1 MQEEVNIRRAPK
13 MFPFGLTGAVIGIIL
28 GVGVYFLIPNTDTQ
42 QENALGLFIVY
53 FGGTFAA
60 FGVILS
66 IVLDWVTVR
75 KTKKA
80 IAERSEE
87 TPEDPD
93 KVGK

>member
-13 MFPFGLTGAVIGIIL
+13 LLPFGLTGTVIGVVL
-28 GVGVYFLIPNTDTQ
+28 GVLSYLLIPETDDSA
-42 QENALGLFIVY
+42 ENALGLFIVY
-53 FGGTFAA
+53 GGGTFGA
-60 FGVILS
+60 FGVVYA

-87 TPEDPD
+87 TPPDVD
-93 KVGK
+93 KVGD